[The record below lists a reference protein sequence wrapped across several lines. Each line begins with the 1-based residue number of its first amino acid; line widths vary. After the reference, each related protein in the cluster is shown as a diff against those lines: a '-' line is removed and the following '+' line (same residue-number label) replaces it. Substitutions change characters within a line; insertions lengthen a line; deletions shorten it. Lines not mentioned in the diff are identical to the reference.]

1 MNLDNLARSVHSN
14 ARSKGF
20 WNYMYPEPDGDQFI
34 FDGDQFIFFAKQI
47 AMIHSEATEVLE
59 ALRKSKGQDQVV
71 EELADIIIRVVDL
84 YQGLVN
90 FGEAE
95 DSLEDV
101 VTRKTMINSQRPKMH
116 GVRG

>member
-1 MNLDNLARSVHSN
+1 MNLDNLARSVHHN
-14 ARSKGF
+14 ATQKGF
-20 WNYMYPEPDGDQFI
+20 WDYMYSNAEPVGDTFV
-34 FDGDQFIFFAKQI
+34 FFAKQI
-47 AMIHSEATEVLE
+47 AMVHSEATEVLE
-59 ALRKSKGQDQVV
+59 AIRKDKGAGEVV

-90 FGEAE
+90 FKEAE
-95 DSLEDV
+95 GSLEDV

>member
-14 ARSKGF
+14 AKSKGF
-20 WNYMYPEPDGDQFI
+20 WDYMYPEP
-34 FDGDQFIFFAKQI
+34 DGDQFIFFAKQI

>member
-1 MNLDNLARSVHSN
+1 MSLDNLAKRVHDT
-14 ARSKGF
+14 ATKKGF
-20 WNYMYPEPDGDQFI
+20 WDYMYANVEPQGDT
-34 FDGDQFIFFAKQI
+34 FIFFAKQI

-59 ALRKSKGQDQVV
+59 ALRKHKGPDEVV

-90 FGEAE
+90 AGEAE
-95 DSLEDV
+95 DSLDDV
-101 VTRKTMINSQRPKMH
+101 ITRKTIVNSNRPKMH

>member
-1 MNLDNLARSVHSN
+1 MNLDNLAKNVHSN
-14 ARSKGF
+14 ASQKGF
-20 WNYMYPEPDGDQFI
+20 WDYMYSNAEPVGDT
-34 FDGDQFIFFAKQI
+34 FIFFAKQI

-59 ALRKSKGQDQVV
+59 ALRKKKGEDQVV

-84 YQGLVN
+84 YEGLRVA
-90 FGEAE
+90 GEVQ

-101 VTRKTMINSQRPKMH
+101 VTRKTIINTQRPKMH